1 MNNRF
6 DDTNWGKYGN
16 PYRRE
21 WYHTARTRRELP
33 IQFHSDDSTGP
44 DSIENTPHVS
54 LWTIFLILAVL
65 LILSGLSDTMRG
77 IVFEGRDLADA
88 WYSGVDSLLDA
99 LGAPKLP

>member
-1 MNNRF
+1 
-6 DDTNWGKYGN
+6 
-16 PYRRE
+16 
-21 WYHTARTRRELP
+21 
-33 IQFHSDDSTGP
+33 
-44 DSIENTPHVS
+44 
-54 LWTIFLILAVL
+54 LILAVL